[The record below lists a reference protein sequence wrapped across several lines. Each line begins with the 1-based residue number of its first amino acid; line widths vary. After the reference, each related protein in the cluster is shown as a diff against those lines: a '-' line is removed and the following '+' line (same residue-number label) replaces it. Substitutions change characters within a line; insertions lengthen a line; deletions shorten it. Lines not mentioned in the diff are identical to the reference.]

1 MAVRL
6 SYKLIAVAPGWGHP
20 KGESYR
26 IHIEY
31 ASGRSMSL
39 PGRFKSATEA
49 IAYVKRFYP
58 ELDGRCTGVDEL
70 NKTACMRAA
79 VNIKAPI

>member
-6 SYKLIAVAPGWGHP
+6 SYKLIAVAPAWGQP
-20 KGESYR
+20 NGESYK

-39 PGRFKSATEA
+39 PGRFKTAKEA
-49 IAYVKRFYP
+49 NAYVKRFHP
-58 ELDGRCTGVDEL
+58 ELEGKCTGVDDL
-70 NKTACMRAA
+70 NQ
-79 VNIKAPI
+79 